1 MNKAGQKTV
10 RVNRTMR
17 TTRKKLALPL
27 AKGQL
32 WKINDA
38 YIQIVEHGKRLIH
51 YKMMKNVGQ
60 RGVFTHMSAVAALED
75 YLRENQARLVNQA
88 RVNA

>member
-1 MNKAGQKTV
+1 
-10 RVNRTMR
+10 MR
-17 TTRKKLALPL
+17 TTRRKTALPL

-32 WKINDA
+32 WKIDDA

-60 RGVFTHMSAVAALED
+60 RGVFTHMSAVTALED
-75 YLRENQARLVNQA
+75 YLKANQARLVKA
-88 RVNA
+88 GSGA

>member
-1 MNKAGQKTV
+1 
-10 RVNRTMR
+10 MR

-51 YKMMKNVGQ
+51 YKMMKTVGQ
-60 RGVFTHMSAVAALED
+60 RGVFTHMSAIAALED
-75 YLRENQARLVNQA
+75 YLKANEARLVKG
-88 RVNA
+88 RINA

>member
-1 MNKAGQKTV
+1 
-10 RVNRTMR
+10 MR
-17 TTRKKLALPL
+17 TTRRKIALPL

-60 RGVFTHMSAVAALED
+60 RGVFTHMSAVAALEE
-75 YLRENQARLVNQA
+75 YLKEHEATLVKA
-88 RVNA
+88 TKA

>member
-1 MNKAGQKTV
+1 M
-10 RVNRTMR
+10 
-17 TTRKKLALPL
+17 

-60 RGVFTHMSAVAALED
+60 RGVFTHMSAVASLEE
-75 YLRENQARLVNQA
+75 YLKANEARLVKSGSSA
-88 RVNA
+88 

>member
-1 MNKAGQKTV
+1 MLNCLIKKK
-10 RVNRTMR
+10 MR
-17 TTRKKLALPL
+17 TTRRKLALPL

-60 RGVFTHMSAVAALED
+60 RGVFTHMSAIGALED
-75 YLRENQARLVNQA
+75 YLRTNQARLIKA
-88 RVNA
+88 GANA

>member
-1 MNKAGQKTV
+1 
-10 RVNRTMR
+10 MR
-17 TTRKKLALPL
+17 TTRKKTALPL

-60 RGVFTHMSAVAALED
+60 RGVFTHMSAVTALED
-75 YLRENQARLVNQA
+75 YLRDNGARLVKA
-88 RVNA
+88 RINA

>member
-1 MNKAGQKTV
+1 
-10 RVNRTMR
+10 MR
-17 TTRKKLALPL
+17 TTRRKPSLPL

-38 YIQIVEHGKRLIH
+38 YIQIVEQGKRLIH

-60 RGVFTHMSAVAALED
+60 RGVFTHMSAVGALEE
-75 YLRENQARLVNQA
+75 YLKEKEATLVKGSKA
-88 RVNA
+88 